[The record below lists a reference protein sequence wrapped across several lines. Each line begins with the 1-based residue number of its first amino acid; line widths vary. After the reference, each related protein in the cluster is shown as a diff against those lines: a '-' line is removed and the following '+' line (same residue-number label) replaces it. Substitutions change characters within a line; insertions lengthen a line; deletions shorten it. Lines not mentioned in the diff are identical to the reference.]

1 MPALNQAAVDAAIRV
16 KLFLEAFDE
25 LHGSPTSTIYH
36 IQDGTP
42 GGHRMTVA
50 DLRTMCDEILP
61 TSTRRPEL
69 AAPLFGGPGIV
80 LACGGPSQPD
90 ATGPAEAAQ
99 EPSEPPGNFGW
110 GYPTSTA
117 RKAHYGDE
125 TGRSLCGKY
134 LFLDRDMCEDGESAF
149 TAGPDDCAE
158 CRRRFVAAYGERPG

>member
-69 AAPLFGGPGIV
+69 AALRTP
-80 LACGGPSQPD
+80 
-90 ATGPAEAAQ
+90 EAPQ
-99 EPSEPPGNFGW
+99 EPPEPPGNFGW

-117 RKAHYGDE
+117 RKAHYGDQS
-125 TGRSLCGKY
+125 GRSLCGKY